1 MYHNKK
7 SDILIVYGFYVRNGI
22 SLEHY
27 FTNNEN
33 LKSELR
39 DINFSLNDINFI
51 FTSDNGVFSKNKIDY
66 ASLFL
71 VKTFLAFNKNEYNS
85 VLDIGCGY
93 GFIGITLSKILNKHI
108 DMVDINKRAVHLCE
122 MNIKKNKVDA
132 TVWESDIYESV
143 DNKYDLII
151 TNPPIRAGKETLYK
165 FLKGGLERLN
175 KDGELWFVISKDQ
188 GAKSVIKELEKISI
202 CTILD
207 KSKGFYVIS
216 AKN

>member
-1 MYHNKK
+1 M
-7 SDILIVYGFYVRNGI
+7 RNGDKY
-22 SLEHY
+22 LEHY

-39 DINFSLNDINFI
+39 DINFSFDAYNFT

-71 VKTFLAFNKNEYNS
+71 VKTFFAFNKKEYQTI
-85 VLDIGCGY
+85 LDIGCGY

-108 DMVDINKRAVHLCE
+108 DMVDINKRAVHLSE

-132 TVWESDIYESV
+132 TAWESNIYDKVE
-143 DNKYDLII
+143 NNYDLII
-151 TNPPIRAGKETLYK
+151 TNPPIRAGKSILMD
-165 FLKGGLERLN
+165 FLKGGLARLN

-188 GAKSVIKELEKISI
+188 GAKSVKKELEKI
-202 CTILD
+202 CTCEIQD
-207 KSKGFYVIS
+207 KSKGFWVIS